1 VKVYDVIGNEIAQV
15 FAGDLQAGYYE
26 ADFNASSYASG
37 VYFYKIDAGD
47 FTSVKR
53 MVLVK

>member
-1 VKVYDVIGNEIAQV
+1 MIGNEIAQV
-15 FAGDLQAGYYE
+15 FAGDLAAGYYE